1 MKRSTINANLT
12 WAAALLREYRFSL
25 PAFAWW
31 SAEEWMANREALDV
45 VRAVRLGW
53 EVKDFSEELGA
64 TLFTLRNGRHDDPSV
79 GVRYCEKVILFR
91 DGKRLPLHYHRQK
104 TEDVINRA
112 AGVMQLRLYNTT
124 PSGEL
129 DRESEVH
136 VRQDG
141 ILRRYQPG
149 ESVFIAPGNSTTLT
163 PGLAHTFGPAP
174 GSSLIVG
181 EVSTVN
187 DDLTDNIRFE
197 TVPAPTPI
205 EEDEPLLWPLCTE
218 YDRLFTE

>member
-141 ILRRYQPG
+141 ILRYYQVMPHVSNAMPYVAVIIG
-149 ESVFIAPGNSTTLT
+149 IGA
-163 PGLAHTFGPAP
+163 A
-174 GSSLIVG
+174 LIGMVVKRVG
-181 EVSTVN
+181 RILE
-187 DDLTDNIRFE
+187 
-197 TVPAPTPI
+197 AMKHA
-205 EEDEPLLWPLCTE
+205 
-218 YDRLFTE
+218 